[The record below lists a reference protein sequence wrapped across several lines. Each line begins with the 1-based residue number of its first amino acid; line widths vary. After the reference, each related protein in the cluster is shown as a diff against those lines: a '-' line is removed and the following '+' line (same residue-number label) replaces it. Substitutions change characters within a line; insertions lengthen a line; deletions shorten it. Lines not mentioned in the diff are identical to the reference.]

1 MKRAILTRMT
11 DCAYSEK
18 DTENVR
24 ASIKDYGFDSVE
36 EYVDIS
42 PIRWFE
48 IMTDN
53 ADWAKP
59 GDTTLIY
66 FSAHGFGLPGGED
79 EEMDSVIQMVGGG
92 LWDDNIYT
100 VLQRFPKDS
109 QTLLVFDCCN
119 GGSGN
124 FADIGEAKNMFKKNL
139 SPLAGNFIVLC
150 AKDRTNAIA
159 NKRGG
164 LLTQGLCEFLR
175 SYGNPSYEMLT
186 SYLYRS
192 YNIEYDLEV
201 KLQPLNI
208 KTALV
213 LGGKENKQPF
223 QAHANKKENAKMDS
237 GRKTIE
243 FKVSMK
249 DDEFSGKM
257 DSNLQNEEAV
267 AAAFGS
273 LMEAAKGEDG
283 LFRIGGGGR
292 D

>member
-18 DTENVR
+18 DTANIQ
-24 ASIKDYGFDSVE
+24 ASLNEYGFEFIE
-36 EYVDIS
+36 EFVDIT
-42 PIRWFE
+42 PGKWLDV
-48 IMTDN
+48 MYCH
-53 ADWAKP
+53 ADFVKP
-59 GDTTLIY
+59 EDITLIY

-79 EEMDSVIQMVGGG
+79 EKTDSVIQMVGGD
-92 LWDDNIYT
+92 LRDDDIYK
-100 VLQRFPKDS
+100 VLQRFPQGS

-175 SYGNPSYEMLT
+175 KYGDHSYEILT